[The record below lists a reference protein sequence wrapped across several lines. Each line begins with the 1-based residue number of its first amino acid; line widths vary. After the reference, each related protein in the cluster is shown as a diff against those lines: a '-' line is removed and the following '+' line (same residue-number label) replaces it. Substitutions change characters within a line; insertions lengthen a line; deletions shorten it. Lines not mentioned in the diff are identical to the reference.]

1 MTWRL
6 LIASVAGCLLT
17 DVGAAAAAGGCFPQ
31 CRSGFTCTDR
41 GQCAPSI
48 VEVAPTDA
56 SSPDVSP
63 PAASET
69 AFAVSLG
76 GGYVPAGVAG
86 PGAASAGILE
96 LNLARSLG
104 RGDLRVGVIVAQES
118 TYYQSSLAVFLVAS
132 AYHYVG
138 SGVYAWGGGIG
149 FGYASLSP
157 KAQYHA
163 DDGSTAEL
171 VSYFVP
177 AMLRLG
183 ARRDFEIALKTGIVG
198 VFGFGGEVDPFA
210 ALSIGFVT
218 W

>member
-6 LIASVAGCLLT
+6 LIAGVAGCLAT
-17 DVGAAAAAGGCFPQ
+17 GVGAAAAAGGCFPQ

-48 VEVAPTDA
+48 VEVAPADA
-56 SSPDVSP
+56 SSPS
-63 PAASET
+63 AANET
-69 AFAVSLG
+69 AFAASVG

-96 LNLARSLG
+96 LNLARSVG
-104 RGDLRVGVIVAQES
+104 RGDLRVGLIVAQES
-118 TYYQSSLAVFLVAS
+118 TYYQSSLALFLVAS
-132 AYHYVG
+132 AYRYVG
-138 SGVYAWGGGIG
+138 SGVYAWGGGVG
-149 FGYASLSP
+149 VGYASLSP

-163 DDGSTAEL
+163 DDGSTGEL

-183 ARRDFEIALKTGIVG
+183 ARRDFEVALKTGIVG
-198 VFGFGGEVDPFA
+198 VLGFGGEVDPFA
-210 ALSIGFVT
+210 ALSIGFAT